1 MGRRAKSKSAGKRMA
16 KMVSS
21 DTARLINELAELIRV
36 EQNRESR
43 VSDNDVIRIAVME
56 SIKVRQ

>member
-1 MGRRAKSKSAGKRMA
+1 MA

-21 DTARLINELAELIRV
+21 ETARLISELGELIRV

-56 SIKVRQ
+56 SIKDRK